1 MRLLHLH
8 CIFLRQLYTYP
19 ALFGLMLLHIFLI
32 LLVIT
37 GCTGWYSFLPVLS
50 IVFHTV
56 LVYIPAWYTACY
68 MAGCEASGW
77 SYVPYLFLYGCY
89 GCLPQLHSG
98 CLLFCSILQ
107 SICSLCADNPSLHS
121 AFSCKASG
129 YVSMILDILFLFPI
143 AAYTIQTEL
152 WRFLY
157 ENIFHWKGIL
167 IKKSPECS
175 QYGMRSNRKEE

>member
-37 GCTGWYSFLPVLS
+37 GCTGWYSFLPALS
-50 IVFHTV
+50 IVFHTA
-56 LVYIPAWYTACY
+56 LVYIPAWCTACY

-77 SYVPYLFLYGCY
+77 SYVPYLFLYGY
-89 GCLPQLHSG
+89 FECLPQLHSG
-98 CLLFCSILQ
+98 YLLFFSILR
-107 SICSLCADNPSLHS
+107 SIWLLYVGNPSLHS
-121 AFSCKASG
+121 ALSCKAAG
-129 YVSMILDILFLFPI
+129 YVPMFLDILFLFLI
-143 AAYTIQTEL
+143 AVHTIQTAL

-157 ENIFHWKGIL
+157 ENIFPGKDTFF
-167 IKKSPECS
+167 PE
-175 QYGMRSNRKEE
+175 